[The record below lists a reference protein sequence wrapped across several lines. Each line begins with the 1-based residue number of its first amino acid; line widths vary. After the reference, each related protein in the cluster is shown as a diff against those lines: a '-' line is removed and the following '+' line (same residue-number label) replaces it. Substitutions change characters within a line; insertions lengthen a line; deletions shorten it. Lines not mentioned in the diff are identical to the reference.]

1 MKEAEVTFRV
11 IFPTDDQAAVVVQPG
26 EESFDAPPFA
36 VAAQRSSILSSGVR
50 APAFSVRRDHF
61 CSVLGEHLL
70 IQRVAVISF
79 VSHQSLGRISDEAL
93 VVSFGD

>member
-1 MKEAEVTFRV
+1 
-11 IFPTDDQAAVVVQPG
+11 
-26 EESFDAPPFA
+26 
-36 VAAQRSSILSSGVR
+36 
-50 APAFSVRRDHF
+50 VRRDHF

-93 VVSFGD
+93 VDSFGD